1 MEKEDL
7 IEYERK
13 INSLS
18 SDEQKLREIY
28 LKQMADGTLQ
38 GPSLKEKSVTKPQN
52 KFYSDEQLLSDIP
65 TCSIYEYIKE
75 RNANN
80 LDSVALDYYDK
91 KITYRELFEN
101 IDKAEQVFI
110 NNGVKRG
117 DIVSMSFP
125 TIPESIYM
133 FYALNKIGAI
143 SNMVDPRVSAEQLR
157 DYINEVNSKLF
168 VGIDLYDSKFE
179 EALNGT
185 GVEKSILISAGTSM
199 PNGLTKLGSSLLSKK
214 KTLKKHRVPTNN
226 YTEEIKMASKVI
238 IPSSIDVKADD
249 VVAIV
254 HTGGTTG
261 RSKGVMLTSTN
272 LNASALQAEHTG
284 YDLNPSDT
292 WLNIMP
298 PFIAYGVG
306 NGLHLPLSVGM
317 KVVLIPA
324 FNPDKFPDYIIKY
337 KPNEIAGVPSHYEN
351 LIRSKKLK
359 NFDLS
364 FLKAP
369 IVGGDSMDPSLE
381 RETTEFLKSH
391 GCKSGVLKG
400 YGLSEE
406 SAAVSLPTT
415 TGENKLKSV
424 GVPFSKTTIS
434 IFEKKEN
441 GERPTDNYYEEL
453 GSNEVGEVCITGPN
467 TMAGYYNNEAET
479 ENILREHADGRV
491 WAHSGDLGYMDD
503 DGNLFI
509 VDREKRIII
518 RHDGFKIFPSI
529 IKDVVSTNPAVK
541 LCEVIGVRDES
552 HVQGKLP
559 KVFIVLNDEYLDKEA
574 EVISQLEKECT
585 EKLSEYY
592 LPITFEA
599 RESLPLTLIGKIDYK
614 ELENEEEEKR
624 QKAR

>member
-1 MEKEDL
+1 MEKKDL

-13 INSLS
+13 INNLS
-18 SDEQKLREIY
+18 ADEQKLREIY

-38 GPSLKEKSVTKPQN
+38 GPSLKEESITHTKN
-52 KFYSDEQLLSDIP
+52 RYYSDEQLSENIP
-65 TCSIYEYIKE
+65 NLSIYEYLKE
-75 RNANN
+75 RNKDN
-80 LDSVALDYYDK
+80 LDSIALDYFDK

-101 IDKAEQVFI
+101 IDKAAKVFI
-110 NNGVKRG
+110 NNGVKQG

-125 TIPESIYM
+125 TIPESVYM

-168 VGIDLYDSKFE
+168 VGIDLYDSKFKK
-179 EALNGT
+179 ALKGT
-185 GVEKSILISAGTSM
+185 GVKKSILISAGQSM
-199 PNGLTKLGSSLLSKK
+199 PDGKIKFGSNLLSKLKTFRIHRIPTKNYATEVK
-214 KTLKKHRVPTNN
+214 K
-226 YTEEIKMASKVI
+226 ASNVVL
-238 IPSSIDVKADD
+238 PENIDVKADD

-261 RSKGVMLTSTN
+261 KSKGVMLTSTN
-272 LNASALQAEHTG
+272 LNASAQQAEHTG
-284 YDLNPSDT
+284 YDLNPTDT

-306 NGLHLPLSVGM
+306 NGLHLPLTVGM
-317 KVVLIPA
+317 KVVLIPQ

-351 LIRSKKLK
+351 LIQSEKLK

-381 RETTEFLKSH
+381 RETTAFLKSH

-441 GERPTDNYYEEL
+441 GERPADNYYEEL
-453 GSNEVGEVCITGPN
+453 GHNEVGEVCITGPN

-479 ENILREHADGRV
+479 ENVLREHADGKT
-491 WAHSGDLGYMDD
+491 WAHTGDLGYMDD

-529 IKDVVSTNPAVK
+529 IKDVVSANPAVK
-541 LCEVIGVRDES
+541 LCEVVGVRDES

-559 KVFIVLNDEYLDKEA
+559 KVFIVLNDEYLDKEEA
-574 EVISQLEKECT
+574 VIRQLEKECS

-599 RESLPLTLIGKIDYK
+599 KESLPLTLIGKVDYK
-614 ELENEEEEKR
+614 ELENEEEAKR